1 MQVKVA
7 FIGAGGINF
16 GSPEGPW
23 NHSARL
29 QLLPDVTFSAIVDPN
44 RKLAQDRIDTLQKGT
59 LEACLGNSRQ
69 LEFPSIWT
77 CRQNVRPAA
86 GEHGKKWKNTKVF
99 PNYQALLKDTGS
111 KPTAAFIGLPPKY
124 HGALEDPNA
133 NIEVSKTLQQLLLKL
148 WDIWA
153 CV

>member
-44 RKLAQDRIDTLQKGT
+44 QKLAQERIDTLQKGT
-59 LEACLGNSRQ
+59 VIFG
-69 LEFPSIWT
+69 IWT
-77 CRQNVRPAA
+77 SIVWHTFCSVPLFVPV
-86 GEHGKKWKNTKVF
+86 GEHGDKWKNTKVF
-99 PNYQALLKDTGS
+99 PNYQAMLDDAAS

-124 HGALEDPNA
+124 HGALEDPDA
-133 NIEVSKTLQQLLLKL
+133 NIEVSKTLQPS
-148 WDIWA
+148 A
-153 CV
+153 S